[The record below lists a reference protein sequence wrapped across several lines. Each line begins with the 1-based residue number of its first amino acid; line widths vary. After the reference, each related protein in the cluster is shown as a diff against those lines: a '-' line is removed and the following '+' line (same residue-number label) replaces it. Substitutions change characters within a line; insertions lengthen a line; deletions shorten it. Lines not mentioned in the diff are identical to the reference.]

1 MRTPVV
7 AAAAVTL
14 LLAAGCSQ
22 DGEPD
27 RSADDLPA
35 TATSTAPPSTA
46 PVPDP
51 TATSSTST
59 TGVPSGPDVVGEL
72 STRTRQSA
80 GFLTAGQPTALLVAV
95 RQASQPG
102 FQRVV
107 LEFAGDTAPQYR
119 IGYETPPVRQPGSGF
134 PVDIPGSAVLQIH
147 AEPASQVDMSQQ
159 DFPPTYDGPL
169 QIPMQGPGPA
179 TDLVFVGDFEA
190 NLYWAV
196 GLTRESPFA
205 VGVLSNPTR
214 LVIDIATD

>member
-1 MRTPVV
+1 MT
-7 AAAAVTL
+7 
-14 LLAAGCSQ
+14 
-22 DGEPD
+22 
-27 RSADDLPA
+27 SADDPA
-35 TATSTAPPSTA
+35 TTTTSTAPPSTA
-46 PVPDP
+46 PAPDP
-51 TATSSTST
+51 TTTSSPST
-59 TGVPSGPDVVGEL
+59 TRVPEGPDVVGEL
-72 STRTRQSA
+72 SARTRQSA

-119 IGYETPPVRQPGSGF
+119 IGFETPPVRQPGSGF

-179 TDLVFVGDFEA
+179 TDLVFVGDFEG
-190 NLYWAV
+190 NLYWAS
-196 GLTRESPFA
+196 GTHP
-205 VGVLSNPTR
+205 
-214 LVIDIATD
+214 

>member
-1 MRTPVV
+1 
-7 AAAAVTL
+7 
-14 LLAAGCSQ
+14 
-22 DGEPD
+22 
-27 RSADDLPA
+27 
-35 TATSTAPPSTA
+35 
-46 PVPDP
+46 
-51 TATSSTST
+51 
-59 TGVPSGPDVVGEL
+59 VPSGPDAIGDL

-80 GFLTAGQPTALLVAV
+80 GFLTVGQPTAQLVGV

-179 TDLVFVGDFEA
+179 TDLVFVGDFEG
-190 NLYWAV
+190 NLYWAI
-196 GLTRESPFA
+196 GLSREAPFA

>member
-1 MRTPVV
+1 M
-7 AAAAVTL
+7 
-14 LLAAGCSQ
+14 
-22 DGEPD
+22 
-27 RSADDLPA
+27 
-35 TATSTAPPSTA
+35 
-46 PVPDP
+46 
-51 TATSSTST
+51 
-59 TGVPSGPDVVGEL
+59 PSGPDPIGDL

-80 GFLTAGQPTALLVAV
+80 GFLTAGQPGALLVAV

-119 IGYETPPVRQPGSGF
+119 IGFETPPVRQPGSGF

-169 QIPMQGPGPA
+169 QITMQGPGPA
-179 TDLVFVGDFEA
+179 TDLVFVGDFEG

-196 GLTRESPFA
+196 GLRQEAPFA